1 VVEVDRDTGT
11 VKVLRYVAVDDVG
24 NVINPM
30 IVDGMVH
37 GGIAQGVGQA
47 LWEGAV
53 YDDRSGQMMTATMM
67 DYALP
72 KADMLPSY
80 ETDRTVTPT
89 PVNPLG
95 VKGAGETGTIAATPA
110 VVNAV
115 VDALSPL
122 GVDHIEE
129 MPLTPQRVWKII
141 QTAKAGR

>member
-1 VVEVDRDTGT
+1 

-24 NVINPM
+24 NVMNPM

-53 YDDRSGQMMTATMM
+53 YDEGQLVTGTMM
-67 DYALP
+67 EYAMP

-115 VDALSPL
+115 VDALAPL
-122 GVDHIEE
+122 GIDHIET
-129 MPLTPQRVWKII
+129 MPLNAERVW
-141 QTAKAGR
+141 TAIKNAKRS